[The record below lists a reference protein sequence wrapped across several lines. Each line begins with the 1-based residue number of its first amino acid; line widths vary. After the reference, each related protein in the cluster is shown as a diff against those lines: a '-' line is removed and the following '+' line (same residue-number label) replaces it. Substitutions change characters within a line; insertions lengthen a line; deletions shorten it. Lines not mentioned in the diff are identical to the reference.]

1 MASHRSRKEA
11 RTQGLVAGS
20 LAHLVMGGEVALC
33 FFSVFPEKL
42 KKKKN
47 KHVYQLRVNKEVGIR
62 RVKKKIR
69 RDELFSLEYESSLQK
84 K

>member
-1 MASHRSRKEA
+1 M
-11 RTQGLVAGS
+11 L
-20 LAHLVMGGEVALC
+20 
-33 FFSVFPEKL
+33 SVFFCFPREI
-42 KKKKN
+42 KKKK

>member
-1 MASHRSRKEA
+1 M
-11 RTQGLVAGS
+11 L
-20 LAHLVMGGEVALC
+20 
-33 FFSVFPEKL
+33 SVFFCFPREIII
-42 KKKKN
+42 KKT
-47 KHVYQLRVNKEVGIR
+47 KHVYKLRVNKEVGIR